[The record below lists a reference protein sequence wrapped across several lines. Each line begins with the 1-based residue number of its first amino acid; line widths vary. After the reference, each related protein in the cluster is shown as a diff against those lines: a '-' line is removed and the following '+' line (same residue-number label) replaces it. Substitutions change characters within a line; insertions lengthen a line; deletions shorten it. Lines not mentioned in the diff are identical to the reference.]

1 MLTVI
6 APRAT
11 ESRAKNSASI
21 QTLPDA
27 VPAGAGVRPRIT
39 RDSPPGGRRFPTLTS
54 SKSASVASVS
64 PIQTPSAAFRSNGTD
79 RSGPL
84 YHSDRR
90 RWSSRSKRRL
100 PSARSGRGRRTGS
113 TAAAPVRSMNV
124 RRSIVSMLVA
134 LGALS
139 TTLAAQSNTTQSDSA
154 QSTKVRRHAISFGF
168 VATLGAY
175 WQIES
180 AEIGY
185 VRRPSHGFAALG
197 LAARVGTFMNES
209 AVLGGQKGFVFA
221 ATLSARTR
229 MKSIAQFGTDEHGT
243 GIGFDLT
250 FEVTGYTAAHSPLAL
265 GPRWAAVSMLPAFSL
280 GSGNSPHFGI
290 VIGPT
295 LFLHSGKPLM
305 RGLLAFRGEA
315 PLARRERHP

>member
-27 VPAGAGVRPRIT
+27 LPAGAGVRPRIT

-54 SKSASVASVS
+54 SKSARVASVS
-64 PIQTPSAAFRSNGTD
+64 PIQTPSAALRSKGTD

-100 PSARSGRGRRTGS
+100 PSARSGRGRRTGNR
-113 TAAAPVRSMNV
+113 AAAPVRSMSV
-124 RRSIVSMLVA
+124 RRSIVPMLVV

-139 TTLAAQSNTTQSDSA
+139 TTLAAQSDTA
-154 QSTKVRRHAISFGF
+154 QANRKRAHAIGFGF
-168 VATLGAY
+168 VATLGAN

-185 VRRPSHGFAALG
+185 VRRPSRG
-197 LAARVGTFMNES
+197 LAAIGVAARLGTFINES
-209 AVLGGQKGFVFA
+209 TMLGGTRGIVFA
-221 ATLSARTR
+221 ATLSA
-229 MKSIAQFGTDEHGT
+229 
-243 GIGFDLT
+243 
-250 FEVTGYTAAHSPLAL
+250 
-265 GPRWAAVSMLPAFSL
+265 
-280 GSGNSPHFGI
+280 
-290 VIGPT
+290 
-295 LFLHSGKPLM
+295 
-305 RGLLAFRGEA
+305 
-315 PLARRERHP
+315 

>member
-1 MLTVI
+1 M
-6 APRAT
+6 
-11 ESRAKNSASI
+11 
-21 QTLPDA
+21 
-27 VPAGAGVRPRIT
+27 T

-54 SKSASVASVS
+54 SRSARVASVS
-64 PIQTPSAAFRSNGTD
+64 PIHTPSAAFRSSGMG
-79 RSGPL
+79 RSGAL

-124 RRSIVSMLVA
+124 RRSIVPMLVA

-139 TTLAAQSNTTQSDSA
+139 TTLAAQSNTMQSDSA

-168 VATLGAY
+168 VATLGAN

-185 VRRPSHGFAALG
+185 VRRPARG
-197 LAARVGTFMNES
+197 LAAIGLAGRVGTFVNES
-209 AVLGGQKGFVFA
+209 AMLGSNQGVVFA
-221 ATLSARTR
+221 ATLSARTL
-229 MKSIAQFGTDEHGT
+229 MKSIAQFGTEEHGT
-243 GIGFDLT
+243 GVGFDLT
-250 FEVTGYTAAHSPLAL
+250 FEVTGYTAANSPLAL
-265 GPRWAAVSMLPAFSL
+265 GSKWAAISVLPAFSI
-280 GSGNSPHFGI
+280 GSGSSAHFGI

-295 LFLHSGKPLM
+295 VFLHSGKPLM

>member
-1 MLTVI
+1 MVI
-6 APRAT
+6 APRAS

-27 VPAGAGVRPRIT
+27 VPAGVGGGVRPRIT

-54 SKSASVASVS
+54 CKSARVTSVS
-64 PIQTPSAAFRSNGTD
+64 PIQTPKAALRSSGTD

-84 YHSDRR
+84 YHSVRR
-90 RWSSRSKRRL
+90 RWLSRSKRRL
-100 PSARSGRGRRTGS
+100 PSARSGRGRRTGN

-124 RRSIVSMLVA
+124 RRSIVPMLVA

-139 TTLAAQSNTTQSDSA
+139 
-154 QSTKVRRHAISFGF
+154 
-168 VATLGAY
+168 ATLGAN

-185 VRRPSHGFAALG
+185 VRRPSRGFAALG

-209 AVLGGQKGFVFA
+209 TMLGGNQGVVFA
-221 ATLSARTR
+221 ATLSARTH
-229 MKSIAQFGTDEHGT
+229 MKSIAQFGADEHGT

-250 FEVTGYTAAHSPLAL
+250 FEL
-265 GPRWAAVSMLPAFSL
+265 
-280 GSGNSPHFGI
+280 SG
-290 VIGPT
+290 
-295 LFLHSGKPLM
+295 
-305 RGLLAFRGEA
+305 
-315 PLARRERHP
+315 